1 MQIGFISL
9 KMAYVLVG
17 IIGDHILFRT
27 ADSFL
32 EGNSLCVLT
41 ICAAQALENH
51 TLLLSQIL
59 SFCWKQDHV
68 TVLEIIYLLFTIPFI
83 QIFPVL

>member
-1 MQIGFISL
+1 
-9 KMAYVLVG
+9 MACVLVG
-17 IIGDHILFRT
+17 IIGDNILFHT

-32 EGNSLCVLT
+32 ERNGLCVLT
-41 ICAAQALENH
+41 ICVAQALENH
-51 TLLLSQIL
+51 TLLLNQVL

-83 QIFPVL
+83 QIFHVL